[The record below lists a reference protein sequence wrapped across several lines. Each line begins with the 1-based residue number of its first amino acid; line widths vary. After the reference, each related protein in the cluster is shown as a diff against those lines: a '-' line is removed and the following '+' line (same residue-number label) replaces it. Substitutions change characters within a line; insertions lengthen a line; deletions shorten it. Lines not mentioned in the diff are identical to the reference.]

1 MICLVRYI
9 VGDLKGGLAM
19 LDSQLADKLEKQGK
33 VEILKTYD
41 KEPKRLTKEA
51 LNDTNRR
58 IQAIS

>member
-1 MICLVRYI
+1 
-9 VGDLKGGLAM
+9 M

-58 IQAIS
+58 I

>member
-9 VGDLKGGLAM
+9 VGDLKGRLAM

-41 KEPKRLTKEA
+41 KELKRLTKEA

-58 IQAIS
+58 I

>member
-9 VGDLKGGLAM
+9 VGDLKGRLAM

-41 KEPKRLTKEA
+41 KELKRLTKEA